1 MASLGSKTL
10 GVLLGHTL
18 GHGAG
23 DELGLMRRP
32 FSRIGG
38 FDSRV
43 MRFNRCLLGRG
54 LGFLSG
60 DLSRIFGGFG
70 CQLGFG
76 LRNLGHLCRLLG
88 QAGGL
93 KGGRFG
99 GTVGSRLCPR

>member
-23 DELGLMRRP
+23 DELGLVRCRLG
-32 FSRIGG
+32 SRCSL
-38 FDSRV
+38 DSRV
-43 MRFNRCLLGRG
+43 MRFNRCLLGGG
-54 LGFLSG
+54 LGFLSR

-70 CQLGFG
+70 CHLGFG